1 MQLAKFGK
9 IIVLDQQKVLYLIER
24 KDIVL
29 MASEPDKK
37 QDERKFELRNIF
49 RLSGIISIK
58 EGKPKA
64 SKYTRALESTYKFR
78 TDSGRKLSSAIENKF
93 YSFQI
98 SSYAFDNVENIKLKQ
113 KYPNFKTTMK
123 KGLIACLMD
132 NPVSE
137 ISFTV
142 DAKKEG
148 LISKTGLTFDC
159 KDF

>member
-1 MQLAKFGK
+1 M
-9 IIVLDQQKVLYLIER
+9 
-24 KDIVL
+24 
-29 MASEPDKK
+29 K
-37 QDERKFELRNIF
+37 QDKNLLKECLNMEKLLDFHEIV
-49 RLSGIISIK
+49 SIEEWKLK
-58 EGKPKA
+58 ETTIKT
-64 SKYTRALESTYKFR
+64 SKYKRALESTYKFR
-78 TDSGRKLSSAIENKF
+78 TDSERKLSSAIENKF

-98 SSYAFDNVENIKLKQ
+98 SSYAFDKVENIKLKQ

-137 ISFTV
+137 ISFTG